1 MSKTIQNSTLKKEK
15 LEWNRSAS
23 KAGISPEI
31 RDRVSKRFDERMK
44 ETPNPRVPKLKGMK

>member
-44 ETPNPRVPKLKGMK
+44 ETPNPRVPKLKGTK